1 MTAWHVYGILGQQPR
16 DLKLEG
22 LHGAPVH
29 VLGGPNVWAL
39 ASEVTTGLNVIPT
52 NALDPIMHHK
62 VIEAALER
70 FDVLPA
76 RFTAPIEHRML
87 LNRLE
92 ADSAKH
98 LSALAR
104 IRGSLE
110 FGIRAQIDPGL
121 PPVVGGLEQP
131 VRSSGRAYLESR
143 REEFKAEQVARSELE
158 CLARE
163 LEKAL
168 PALEW
173 SHRFPEPGLY
183 RGSALVPK
191 AKLLDFRMA
200 FMKLEFEPVPSL
212 HGPFPAYSFASVGG
226 LS

>member
-1 MTAWHVYGILGQQPR
+1 MTTWHVYGILGQQPR
-16 DLKLEG
+16 EVRLEG
-22 LHGAPVH
+22 LHGAPVR

-39 ASEVTTGLNVIPT
+39 ASEVQSLPT

-62 VIEAALER
+62 VIEAALEQW
-70 FDVLPA
+70 DVLPA
-76 RFTAPIEHRML
+76 RFMAPIEHRLL

-92 ADSAKH
+92 ANSQKH
-98 LSALAR
+98 LLALAR

-121 PPVVGGLEQP
+121 PPVKGGLEQP
-131 VRSSGRAYLESR
+131 IRSSGRAYLESR
-143 REEFKAEQVARSELE
+143 REEFNAEQITRSELE

-173 SHRFPEPGLY
+173 LHRFPEPGVY

-191 AKLLDFRMA
+191 ATLLNFRMA
-200 FMKLEFEPVPSL
+200 FMKLEFAPTPSL
-212 HGPFPAYSFASVGG
+212 HGPFPAYSFASVGAFA
-226 LS
+226 

>member
-1 MTAWHVYGILGQQPR
+1 MSTWHVYGILAQQPR

-22 LHGAPVH
+22 LHGAPVLA
-29 VLGGPNVWAL
+29 LGGPNVWVL
-39 ASEVTTGLNVIPT
+39 ASEVQVAPT

-62 VIEAALER
+62 VIEAALEHW
-70 FDVLPA
+70 DVLPA
-76 RFTAPIEHRML
+76 RFTAPIEHRLL

-92 ADSAKH
+92 ADSEKH
-98 LSALAR
+98 LAALAR
-104 IRGSLE
+104 VRGSLE

-121 PPVVGGLEQP
+121 PAVQGGLEQP

-143 REEFKAEQVARSELE
+143 REEFQAEQVARSELE

-173 SHRFPEPGLY
+173 SHRYPEPGLY

-191 AKLLDFRMA
+191 AKLLNFRMD
-200 FMKLEFEPVPSL
+200 FMKLEFEPMPSL